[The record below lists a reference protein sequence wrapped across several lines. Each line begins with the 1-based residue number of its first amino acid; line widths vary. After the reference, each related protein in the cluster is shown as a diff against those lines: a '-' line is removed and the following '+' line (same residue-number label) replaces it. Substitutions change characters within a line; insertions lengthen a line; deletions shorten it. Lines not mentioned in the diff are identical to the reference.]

1 MKNLQDLQ
9 AKDFAKW
16 LRKQQRTFGRNVQVG
31 SIQTCPVEAWVE
43 EVTGT
48 KINFICGG
56 EIEVE
61 GQPMQY
67 TDWSATS
74 YYMMDEDGLMVTTAA
89 AMLNVINL
97 DKPEAYLIAR

>member
-1 MKNLQDLQ
+1 MALTELK

-16 LRKQQRTFGRNVQVG
+16 LRKQIRQHGRNIQVG

-43 EVTGT
+43 EVTGM

-56 EIEVE
+56 EIEIE
-61 GQPMQY
+61 GEAMQY
-67 TDWSATS
+67 TDWTATS
-74 YYMMDEDGLMVTTAA
+74 YYMMDEEGMMVTTAA